1 MKRIAIAAT
10 FGFAALLS
18 GCALSS
24 TPVSFAESKAVPA
37 SMVIAFQTPTSEDS
51 IPVHLK
57 RDAGTATV
65 CRFQVSIDGTKSLFI
80 GPAERT
86 TLFLHPGQHIITV
99 EPVSG
104 DTLTPGVMSCHRSPR
119 EFPMVLDQN
128 GPNRFRFSTDD
139 NNEMSFAP
147 TATD

>member
-37 SMVIAFQTPTSEDS
+37 SMVVAFQKPTATDA
-51 IPVHLK
+51 IPILLK

-80 GPAERT
+80 GPAEKT
-86 TLFLHPGQHIITV
+86 TLFLSPGQHVITV
-99 EPVSG
+99 EPVST
-104 DTLTPGVMSCHRSPR
+104 DTLMPGVMSCHRSPR
-119 EFPMVLDQN
+119 EFPMAVDQH
-128 GPNRFRFSTDD
+128 GLNRFRFSTDD